1 MPRARNISGF
11 GADTSTVQQA
21 GSSLPVPGSVCH
33 QGGHRA
39 PFSCR
44 AGVPRSPA
52 RRRCP
57 CAAAGLRPGVDAV
70 RVGGGR
76 DATGAALFFCG
87 ENRSLCSIICL
98 LATEKKKK
106 SAADSFP
113 TAALPK
119 RSGLERAQ
127 TQEKIRFILAAPR
140 KQCQRQLPGPGPD
153 LIGANEG
160 SGKPLPLI
168 NISLSEPPRSSRG
181 VAGRLFLRPFLVAT
195 FLIRA
200 PALGKRLW
208 TSMEVLPGHRMKSQP
223 RHLKGAPYPRD
234 TSFWEG

>member
-1 MPRARNISGF
+1 MSLRCR
-11 GADTSTVQQA
+11 GAPA
-21 GSSLPVPGSVCH
+21 GSG
-33 QGGHRA
+33 R
-39 PFSCR
+39 R
-44 AGVPRSPA
+44 AG
-52 RRRCP
+52 RRRERCHRCCTVLLWGKP
-57 CAAAGLRPGVDAV
+57 IS
-70 RVGGGR
+70 
-76 DATGAALFFCG
+76 LFHYLPISH
-87 ENRSLCSIICL
+87 RK
-98 LATEKKKK
+98 KKKK

-168 NISLSEPPRSSRG
+168 NISLSEPPRSSQG
-181 VAGRLFLRPFLVAT
+181 VAGRLFLGPFLMAT

-208 TSMEVLPGHRMKSQP
+208 MSMEVLPGHRMKSQP